1 MKASVRCEAL
11 DLKGL
16 ARAERHGKR
25 EDWISQQRRIRKVD
39 PLTLGGATDAEGLNL
54 ADLYADHIEGAKMNR
69 AARKTVLH
77 FIIHYPDEMLNDDGP
92 VPGFAAMTRPEREK
106 ALLQQAVDFVNRTHG
121 GDAVFAAR
129 LDRDEAGLTNIDVFA
144 TPKYLKPSKSARRE
158 PSLWVSSTRFG
169 EALARKHQ
177 EHIRG
182 RLTEAEVKTDRD
194 GNEIP
199 LTSPRAVG
207 MALQEEFHEFFAAV
221 NGVALEERTLKES
234 RSKDRIEVEEWRLR
248 RMEAEAAEAL
258 RQRDEARAA
267 QEVANTVAAE
277 AQAAAEAALAA
288 QADAEAR
295 TEATR
300 QERDAAR
307 QEAAAARTEAEDARQ
322 DAKAAQAAQADAE
335 ARERAARDHAKA
347 IAGAGLA
354 LVAEM
359 AEETVHYDDK
369 GVVRVRDAKAIK
381 PGMPELAPLLRAA
394 AVAQRDRDEKRAFIA
409 RQVKNLAEAWQAIR
423 TAIPVVRYLT
433 QKKDALAE
441 EMKAARLG
449 RREIVRVSPIVRS
462 SLKHA
467 HEEAAKIGV
476 VLPPEDPVE
485 KPEATDD
492 GLGL

>member
-69 AARKTVLH
+69 VARKTVLH
-77 FIIHYPDEMLNDDGP
+77 FIIHFPDEMLNDDGP

-267 QEVANTVAAE
+267 AD
-277 AQAAAEAALAA
+277 
-288 QADAEAR
+288 DAERAGELRAHAR
-295 TEATR
+295 VVVCFVSLSLVVMGVLGLPRALFGALLLLAPT
-300 QERDAAR
+300 
-307 QEAAAARTEAEDARQ
+307 
-322 DAKAAQAAQADAE
+322 
-335 ARERAARDHAKA
+335 RAARWWLRRRGLRRGGGPWLPKA
-347 IAGAGLA
+347 QRLAPPSA
-354 LVAEM
+354 LVNPFKRTSLE
-359 AEETVHYDDK
+359 
-369 GVVRVRDAKAIK
+369 
-381 PGMPELAPLLRAA
+381 APAPVATMAA
-394 AVAQRDRDEKRAFIA
+394 A
-409 RQVKNLAEAWQAIR
+409 
-423 TAIPVVRYLT
+423 T
-433 QKKDALAE
+433 E
-441 EMKAARLG
+441 EILG
-449 RREIVRVSPIVRS
+449 GRS
-462 SLKHA
+462 
-467 HEEAAKIGV
+467 
-476 VLPPEDPVE
+476 LPR
-485 KPEATDD
+485 
-492 GLGL
+492 